1 MTFRQ
6 TRLQRIVLRCIL
18 CEIIVCVADEV
29 TGRLVLFQIPLFVP
43 CPILPLLLRVTGT
56 VFFFLLLLC
65 VGLCGERRTSRSS
78 PPPLPTDNAVR
89 GGFCPGS
96 SEMIPHVVNR
106 MYAKRV
112 RTVYTVAAYAR
123 VCPPASFVR
132 LFGASHS
139 FTAVV
144 CYACERRSLA
154 SWKWLMNHHAGRV
167 AGCLGSA
174 SRDCF
179 SQRLVLLGCG
189 LCGCESAGLATF
201 VSKTENRCVVLCSR
215 RRAVVGLSMDYPAGY
230 MLTV

>member
-1 MTFRQ
+1 M
-6 TRLQRIVLRCIL
+6 
-18 CEIIVCVADEV
+18 
-29 TGRLVLFQIPLFVP
+29 
-43 CPILPLLLRVTGT
+43 
-56 VFFFLLLLC
+56 
-65 VGLCGERRTSRSS
+65 GLCGERRTSRSS

-189 LCGCESAGLATF
+189 LCGCESAGLAKF

-215 RRAVVGLSMDYPAGY
+215 RRAVVSGTRRYRWTARRGTCLLSKRTFFFVCQTD
-230 MLTV
+230 LCL